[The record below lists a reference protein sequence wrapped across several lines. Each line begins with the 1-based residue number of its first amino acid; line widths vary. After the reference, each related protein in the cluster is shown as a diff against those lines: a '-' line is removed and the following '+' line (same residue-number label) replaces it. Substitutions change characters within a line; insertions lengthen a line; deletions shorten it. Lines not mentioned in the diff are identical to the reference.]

1 MFISESEA
9 MGRHPLGRRAQRI
22 RQMADAEILRVLQ
35 GIMNGARDDND
46 NNNDDNNSGTN
57 SFGSLL
63 DDTSMED
70 NEAFRQDFYDLIR

>member
-35 GIMNGARDDND
+35 GIMNGAGYDN

-57 SFGSLL
+57 SFGTIL
-63 DDTSMED
+63 DDESMED
-70 NEAFRQDFYDLIR
+70 NEAFRQNFYDLIR